1 MNEKTINSNKQIS
14 RSENME
20 KVGVI
25 GAGSL
30 GTALAQTI
38 AENVDIVYLQ
48 ARREELVES
57 INNTGYNPEYYPN
70 TKLSDNI
77 IATNDL
83 NDLKDCKIIFLSIP
97 SSAFRTCLKELK
109 GIIPEDTILVT
120 TAKGIEYPSL
130 KTMGNLI
137 EEYFDEEFV
146 GLSGPNFASEIVLNL
161 PTVSNVAS
169 KKIENAE
176 KVKEVLSTKQFKV
189 KIIDDV
195 VGLEI
200 CGVVKN
206 INAIAN
212 GICEGMNIN
221 ENARYGVLTK
231 GFVDTINIIE
241 SIGGKAST
249 AAEYCGFGDLVLT
262 STSSESRNHTLGMLY
277 GQRIIVDEKASGIV
291 FEGKNS
297 IMAVKDICDNTN
309 TDSVIVNF
317 VYDVIIKRTPPTVAF
332 KTLWDN
338 IE

>member
-1 MNEKTINSNKQIS
+1 MKSLNGEK
-14 RSENME
+14 MD
-20 KVGVI
+20 KVAVI
-25 GAGSL
+25 GAGAL
-30 GTALAQTI
+30 GTALAQTV
-38 AENVDIVYLQ
+38 AENADEVYLHL
-48 ARREELVES
+48 RREELKEE
-57 INNTGYNPEYYPN
+57 INSVRFNNEYYPN
-70 TKLSDNI
+70 TQLKDNI
-77 IATNDL
+77 IATTDY
-83 NDLKDCKIIFLSIP
+83 DDVKDCKVIILAIP
-97 SSAFRTCLKELK
+97 SSAFRSVLENLK
-109 GIIPEDTILVT
+109 GVLREDAILVT

-130 KTMGNLI
+130 KTMGKLI
-137 EEYFDEEFV
+137 EEYFDDQYV
-146 GLSGPNFASEIVLNL
+146 ALSGPNFASEIMLRL
-161 PTVSNVAS
+161 STVSNIAS
-169 KKIENAE
+169 RSHENA
-176 KVKEVLSTKQFKV
+176 KIVKSVLDTPQFKV

-200 CGVVKN
+200 CGVTKN

-231 GFVDTINIIE
+231 GFEETTKIIKAFGGE
-241 SIGGKAST
+241 SST
-249 AAEYCGFGDLVLT
+249 AGEYCGFGDLVLT
-262 STSSESRNHTLGMLY
+262 STSTESRNHTLGMLY